1 MDNQP
6 SIIKKVKKG
15 GHGAP
20 HGGAWKVA
28 YADFVTAMMAFFLL
42 LWLLNATTE
51 EQKMGISNYFDPTAI
66 SRSARSGS
74 GGVLGGTS
82 ITVPGALKSATS
94 PPMISS
100 PLVARPANDP
110 SKDTNPEGEEAQR
123 GMGEAAAGER
133 GADAKQFIQ
142 RGTEMRRPAGQAGN
156 PGEPGAL
163 GNEAGLGRAGSTGQ
177 DQGRTGASADA
188 QGNPGQQSDGQGN
201 PGQLS
206 QAQQAQLQQMVQSG
220 QVTQAQINQL
230 SQAQLDKMLG
240 EREDQKLREAAEQV
254 KQAIQDRID
263 LKSVAENVKLE
274 ITPEGLR
281 IQLIDQDQKS
291 MFPLGSSNMQDSA
304 RKLMEEVA
312 KAIAALPNK
321 ITISGHTDSTPFK
334 GGVGGY
340 SNWELSADRANASRR
355 VLVANGVSDS
365 RLALV
370 VGKADKDPLMP
381 NDPAASQNRRISVV
395 VLREQAGTAVG
406 QPRTQTQAQSPGPAP
421 AQPTARP

>member
-6 SIIKKVKKG
+6 TIIKKIKKG

-123 GMGEAAAGER
+123 GIGDAKAGER
-133 GADAKQFIQ
+133 GSDAKQFIQ
-142 RGTEMRRPAGQAGN
+142 RGTEMRRPAGQAGQ
-156 PGEPGAL
+156 PGEPGSP
-163 GNEAGLGRAGSTGQ
+163 GDQAGLGRAGSSGTEQGQ
-177 DQGRTGASADA
+177 V
-188 QGNPGQQSDGQGN
+188 GQQSDQQGKPGQQTAGQGN

-206 QAQQAQLQQMVQSG
+206 QAQ
-220 QVTQAQINQL
+220 
-230 SQAQLDKMLG
+230 LDKMLAD
-240 EREDQKLREAAEQV
+240 REDQKLREAAEQV

-291 MFPLGSSNMQDSA
+291 MFPLGSANMQEGA

-312 KAIAALPNK
+312 KIISPLPNK

-355 VLVANGVSDS
+355 VLVANGVSDT
-365 RLALV
+365 RLQLV

-381 NDPAASQNRRISVV
+381 NEPAASQNRRISVV
-395 VLREQAGTAVG
+395 VLRELPSPTAA
-406 QPRTQTQAQSPGPAP
+406 PRQQSQAQTPAP
-421 AQPTARP
+421 PQPTARP

>member
-6 SIIKKVKKG
+6 SIIKKIKKG

-110 SKDTNPEGEEAQR
+110 SKDTNPEGEESQR
-123 GMGEAAAGER
+123 GMGDAKAGER
-133 GADAKQFIQ
+133 GSDAKQFIQ
-142 RGTEMRRPAGQAGN
+142 RGTEMRRPAGQAGQ
-156 PGEPGAL
+156 PGEPGSP
-163 GNEAGLGRAGSTGQ
+163 GDQAGLGRSGSSGE
-177 DQGRTGASADA
+177 DQGRVGQQSDQ
-188 QGNPGQQSDGQGN
+188 QGNPGQQASEQGN

-206 QAQQAQLQQMVQSG
+206 QAQ
-220 QVTQAQINQL
+220 
-230 SQAQLDKMLG
+230 LDRMLAD
-240 EREDQKLREAAEQV
+240 REEQRLREAAEQV

-263 LKSVAENVKLE
+263 LKSVAENVRLE

-291 MFPLGSSNMQDSA
+291 MFPLGSANMQESA

-312 KAIAALPNK
+312 KIIAPLPNK

-355 VLVANGVSDS
+355 VLVANGVADS

-370 VGKADKDPLMP
+370 VGKADKDPLIP

-395 VLREQAGTAVG
+395 VLREQPSSGVG
-406 QPRTQTQAQSPGPAP
+406 PPRPQSQAQTPA
-421 AQPTARP
+421 AQTAARP

>member
-1 MDNQP
+1 MDNQAT
-6 SIIKKVKKG
+6 IIKKVKKG

-110 SKDTNPEGEEAQR
+110 SKDTNPDGEEAQR
-123 GMGEAAAGER
+123 GTGDAKAGER
-133 GADAKQFIQ
+133 GADTKENIL
-142 RGTEMRRPAGQAGN
+142 RGTEMKRPAGQAGN

-163 GNEAGLGRAGSTGQ
+163 GDQAGLGRPGASGQ
-177 DQGRTGASADA
+177 DQGQTGTSADQ
-188 QGNPGQQSDGQGN
+188 QGQQGQTASQQGQPGQQGQSTQMGQ
-201 PGQLS
+201 PG
-206 QAQQAQLQQMVQSG
+206 
-220 QVTQAQINQL
+220 TQGTMQL
-230 SQAQLDKMLG
+230 SQAQLDKMLAD
-240 EREDQKLREAAEQV
+240 REEQKLREAAEQV

-281 IQLIDQDQKS
+281 IQLIDQDQRS
-291 MFPLGSSNMQDSA
+291 MFPLGSANMQDSA
-304 RKLMEEVA
+304 RHLMEAVA
-312 KAIAALPNK
+312 KIIAPLSNK
-321 ITISGHTDSTPFK
+321 ITIAGHTDSTPFK

-355 VLVANGVSDS
+355 ALVANGVSDA
-365 RLALV
+365 RLELV
-370 VGKADKDPLMP
+370 VGKADKDPLLPAEP
-381 NDPAASQNRRISVV
+381 NAAQNRRISIV
-395 VLREQAGTAVG
+395 VLREKPAAAPGAGTPRQQSAV
-406 QPRTQTQAQSPGPAP
+406 Q
-421 AQPTARP
+421 QPTATARP

>member
-6 SIIKKVKKG
+6 TIIKKIKKG

-123 GMGEAAAGER
+123 GIGDAQAGER
-133 GADAKQFIQ
+133 GSDAKQFIQ
-142 RGTEMRRPAGQAGN
+142 RGTEMRRPAGQAGQ
-156 PGEPGAL
+156 PGEPGSP
-163 GNEAGLGRAGSTGQ
+163 GDQAGLGRAGSSGT
-177 DQGRTGASADA
+177 DQGQVSQQSDQ
-188 QGNPGQQSDGQGN
+188 QGNPGQQSTGQGN

-206 QAQQAQLQQMVQSG
+206 QAQ
-220 QVTQAQINQL
+220 
-230 SQAQLDKMLG
+230 LDKMLAD
-240 EREDQKLREAAEQV
+240 REDQKLREAAEQV

-291 MFPLGSSNMQDSA
+291 MFPLGSANMQDSA
-304 RKLMEEVA
+304 RKLMEEVE
-312 KAIAALPNK
+312 KIIAPLPNK

-355 VLVANGVSDS
+355 VLVANGVSDT
-365 RLALV
+365 RLQLV

-395 VLREQAGTAVG
+395 VLREQPPRPAAAPTAPVAPAV
-406 QPRTQTQAQSPGPAP
+406 PRQQSQAQPLVP

>member
-6 SIIKKVKKG
+6 TIIKKIKKG

-82 ITVPGALKSATS
+82 ITVPGALRAATS

-100 PLVARPANDP
+100 PLVARPANEP
-110 SKDTNPEGEEAQR
+110 SKDTNREGEEAQR
-123 GMGEAAAGER
+123 GVGDAKAGEK
-133 GADAKQFIQ
+133 GADTKENIL
-142 RGTEMRRPAGQAGN
+142 RGTEMKRPAGQAGN
-156 PGEPGAL
+156 PGDPGTP
-163 GNEAGLGRAGSTGQ
+163 GDTAGLGRAGSSGNEQGQ
-177 DQGRTGASADA
+177 AGQTSNQQGQEGQNANQVGQVGA
-188 QGNPGQQSDGQGN
+188 QGT
-201 PGQLS
+201 
-206 QAQQAQLQQMVQSG
+206 A
-220 QVTQAQINQL
+220 QL
-230 SQAQLDKMLG
+230 SQAQLDRLLSD
-240 EREDQKLREAAEQV
+240 REEQRLREAAEQV
-254 KQAIQDRID
+254 KQAIQDRLD
-263 LKSVAENVKLE
+263 LKSVAEHVKLE

-281 IQLIDQDQKS
+281 IQLVDQDQRS
-291 MFPLGSSNMQDSA
+291 MFPLGSANMQDSA
-304 RKLMEEVA
+304 RHLMEAVA
-312 KAIAALPNK
+312 KIISTLPNK
-321 ITISGHTDSTPFK
+321 ITIAGHTDSTPFK

-355 VLVANGVSDS
+355 ALVANGVADS
-365 RLALV
+365 RLELV

-381 NDPAASQNRRISVV
+381 DQPAAAQNRRISIVV
-395 VLREQAGTAVG
+395 VREKTGSAAGAPRQQSAV
-406 QPRTQTQAQSPGPAP
+406 QPPA
-421 AQPTARP
+421 PTARP

>member
-6 SIIKKVKKG
+6 TIIKKIKKA
-15 GHGAP
+15 GHGAA

-82 ITVPGALKSATS
+82 ITVPGALKSASS

-100 PLVARPANDP
+100 PVVARPANEP
-110 SKDTNPEGEEAQR
+110 SKDTNPDGMESQR
-123 GMGEAAAGER
+123 GIGEAKAGEQ
-133 GADAKQFIQ
+133 GADAKQFMQ
-142 RGTEMRRPAGQAGN
+142 RGTEMRRPFGQAGQ

-163 GNEAGLGRAGSTGQ
+163 GNEAGQGRAGTSGTEQGQTAGNQSTQ
-177 DQGRTGASADA
+177 P
-188 QGNPGQQSDGQGN
+188 GNPGSTENGTGN

-206 QAQQAQLQQMVQSG
+206 QAQ
-220 QVTQAQINQL
+220 
-230 SQAQLDKMLG
+230 LDRMLA
-240 EREDQKLREAAEQV
+240 EREDQRLREAADQV
-254 KQAIQDRID
+254 RQAIQDRID

-281 IQLIDQDQKS
+281 IQLVDQDQKS

-312 KAIAALPNK
+312 KIIAPLPNK
-321 ITISGHTDSTPFK
+321 ITISGHTDATPFRA
-334 GGVGGY
+334 GVGGY

-370 VGKADKDPLMP
+370 VGKADKDPLLP
-381 NDPAASQNRRISVV
+381 NDPSASQNRRISVV
-395 VLREQAGTAVG
+395 VLREPTAGTAAPPAAAPPAAAPGAV
-406 QPRTQTQAQSPGPAP
+406 PRQQSQAQPAAAP
-421 AQPTARP
+421 VARP

>member
-6 SIIKKVKKG
+6 TIIKKIKKG

-123 GMGEAAAGER
+123 GIGDAKAGER
-133 GADAKQFIQ
+133 GSDAKQFIQ
-142 RGTEMRRPAGQAGN
+142 RGTEMRRPAGQAGQ
-156 PGEPGAL
+156 PGEPGSP
-163 GNEAGLGRAGSTGQ
+163 GDQAGLGRAGSSGT
-177 DQGRTGASADA
+177 DQGQVGQQSDQ
-188 QGNPGQQSDGQGN
+188 QGNPGQQSTGQGN

-206 QAQQAQLQQMVQSG
+206 QAQ
-220 QVTQAQINQL
+220 
-230 SQAQLDKMLG
+230 LDKLMADRD
-240 EREDQKLREAAEQV
+240 EQKLREAAEQV

-291 MFPLGSSNMQDSA
+291 MFPLGSANMQEGA

-312 KAIAALPNK
+312 KIISPLPNK

-355 VLVANGVSDS
+355 VLVANGVSDT
-365 RLALV
+365 RLQLV

-381 NDPAASQNRRISVV
+381 NEPAASQNRRISVV
-395 VLREQAGTAVG
+395 VLRELPSAASAA
-406 QPRTQTQAQSPGPAP
+406 PRQQSQAQTPAP
-421 AQPTARP
+421 PQPTARP

>member
-6 SIIKKVKKG
+6 TIIKRIKKG

-123 GMGEAAAGER
+123 GTGDAKAGER
-133 GADAKQFIQ
+133 GSDAKQFIQ
-142 RGTEMRRPAGQAGN
+142 RGTEMRRPAGQAGQ
-156 PGEPGAL
+156 PGEPGSP
-163 GNEAGLGRAGSTGQ
+163 GDQAGLGRAGTSGQ
-177 DQGRTGASADA
+177 DQGQVGQQANQ
-188 QGNPGQQSDGQGN
+188 QGQVGQQSGQQGN
-201 PGQLS
+201 LGQL
-206 QAQQAQLQQMVQSG
+206 
-220 QVTQAQINQL
+220 T
-230 SQAQLDKMLG
+230 QAQLDKMLA
-240 EREDQKLREAAEQV
+240 EREEERLREAAEQV
-254 KQAIQDRID
+254 KQAIQERMD
-263 LKSVAENVKLE
+263 LKAVAEHVRLE
-274 ITPEGLR
+274 IVPEGLR

-291 MFPLGSSNMQDSA
+291 MFPLGSANMQDSA
-304 RKLMEEVA
+304 RHLMEAVA
-312 KAIAALPNK
+312 KIISTLPNK
-321 ITISGHTDSTPFK
+321 ITIAGHTDSTPFK

-355 VLVANGVSDS
+355 VLVANGVADS
-365 RLALV
+365 RLQLV
-370 VGKADKDPLMP
+370 VGKADKDPLLP
-381 NDPAASQNRRISVV
+381 NEPAASQNRRISVV
-395 VLREQAGTAVG
+395 VLREPVPGAGGT
-406 QPRTQTQAQSPGPAP
+406 PRQQSQAQTPG

>member
-6 SIIKKVKKG
+6 TIIKKIKKG

-123 GMGEAAAGER
+123 GIGDAKAGER
-133 GADAKQFIQ
+133 GSDAKQFIQ
-142 RGTEMRRPAGQAGN
+142 RGTEMRRPAGQAGQ
-156 PGEPGAL
+156 PGEPGSP
-163 GNEAGLGRAGSTGQ
+163 GDEAGLGRAGSSGT
-177 DQGRTGASADA
+177 DQG
-188 QGNPGQQSDGQGN
+188 QVGQQSDQQGQAGQQSAGQGN
-201 PGQLS
+201 PGQL
-206 QAQQAQLQQMVQSG
+206 
-220 QVTQAQINQL
+220 T
-230 SQAQLDKMLG
+230 QAQLDKMLA

-291 MFPLGSSNMQDSA
+291 MFPLGSANMQDSA

-312 KAIAALPNK
+312 KIISPLPNK

-355 VLVANGVSDS
+355 VLVANGVSDT
-365 RLALV
+365 RLQLV

-395 VLREQAGTAVG
+395 VLREQPPRPAAAPTAPVAPAV
-406 QPRTQTQAQSPGPAP
+406 PRQQSQAQPPAP
-421 AQPTARP
+421 PQPTARP

>member
-6 SIIKKVKKG
+6 TIIKKIKKG

-123 GMGEAAAGER
+123 GIGDAQAGER
-133 GADAKQFIQ
+133 GSDAKQFIQ
-142 RGTEMRRPAGQAGN
+142 RGTEMRRPAGQAGQ
-156 PGEPGAL
+156 PGEPGSP
-163 GNEAGLGRAGSTGQ
+163 GDQAGLGRAGSSGT
-177 DQGRTGASADA
+177 DQGNVGQQSDQ
-188 QGNPGQQSDGQGN
+188 QGNPGQQSTGQGN

-206 QAQQAQLQQMVQSG
+206 QAQ
-220 QVTQAQINQL
+220 
-230 SQAQLDKMLG
+230 LDKMLAD
-240 EREDQKLREAAEQV
+240 REDQKLREAAEQV

-281 IQLIDQDQKS
+281 IQLIDQDRSRCSRWAAPTCRK
-291 MFPLGSSNMQDSA
+291 A
-304 RKLMEEVA
+304 R
-312 KAIAALPNK
+312 
-321 ITISGHTDSTPFK
+321 
-334 GGVGGY
+334 
-340 SNWELSADRANASRR
+340 AS
-355 VLVANGVSDS
+355 
-365 RLALV
+365 
-370 VGKADKDPLMP
+370 
-381 NDPAASQNRRISVV
+381 
-395 VLREQAGTAVG
+395 
-406 QPRTQTQAQSPGPAP
+406 
-421 AQPTARP
+421 

>member
-6 SIIKKVKKG
+6 TIIKKVKKG

-123 GMGEAAAGER
+123 GIGDAKAGER
-133 GADAKQFIQ
+133 GADAKEFIA
-142 RGTEMRRPAGQAGN
+142 RGTEMRRPAGQAGQ
-156 PGEPGAL
+156 PGEPGSP
-163 GNEAGLGRAGSTGQ
+163 GDQAGLGRAGSSGQ
-177 DQGRTGASADA
+177 DDGRAGTAAND
-188 QGNPGQQSDGQGN
+188 QGNPGQSEGQGN
-201 PGQLS
+201 QGQLT
-206 QAQQAQLQQMVQSG
+206 QAQMAQLQQMAQSG
-220 QVTQAQINQL
+220 QI
-230 SQAQLDKMLG
+230 SQAQLAQLSRAELDRLVAD
-240 EREDQKLREAAEQV
+240 REEQRLREAAQQV

-281 IQLIDQDQKS
+281 IQLIDQDQRS
-291 MFPLGSSNMQDSA
+291 MFPLGSANMQDSA

-312 KAIAALPNK
+312 KAIASLPNK

-334 GGVGGY
+334 AGVGGY

-355 VLVANGVSDS
+355 ALVANGVSDS
-365 RLALV
+365 RLELV
-370 VGKADKDPLMP
+370 VGKADKDPLFP
-381 NDPAASQNRRISVV
+381 NDPAAAQNRRISIV
-395 VLREQAGTAVG
+395 VLREKSG
-406 QPRTQTQAQSPGPAP
+406 GPAP
-421 AQPTARP
+421 APASAPRQQSQAQTPATQPTARP